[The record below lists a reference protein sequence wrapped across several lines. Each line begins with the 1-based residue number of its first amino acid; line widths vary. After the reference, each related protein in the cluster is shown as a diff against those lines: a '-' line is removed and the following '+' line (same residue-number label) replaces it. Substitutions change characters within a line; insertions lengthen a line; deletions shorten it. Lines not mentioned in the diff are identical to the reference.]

1 MCSSLQYPNPARPYA
16 VVVESIALAFSSGW
30 ASGINSYLVVL
41 VLGIADRLGSFE
53 QIPDLLGRWEVLGA
67 AAVMYAIEFVADK
80 VPYVDSAW
88 DVISTFI
95 RPFVGGAVG
104 VLIAGDSTAINEL
117 AGGSVGG
124 ASALASH
131 LVKAGTRVAV
141 NTSPEPFT
149 NIGISLAEDVTVFAV
164 VWFAVQHPYIAAS
177 IALTLLV
184 LGALLLW
191 IAWRLVRRGW
201 RRFRAWRHR
210 RVGGPGGPGAPQPL
224 T

>member
-1 MCSSLQYPNPARPYA
+1 M
-16 VVVESIALAFSSGW
+16 ESIALAFSSGW
-30 ASGINSYLVVL
+30 ASGVNSYLVVL
-41 VLGIADRLGSFE
+41 VLGIADRIGGFD
-53 QIPDLLGRWEVLGA
+53 QVPDVLGRWEVLGVA
-67 AAVMYAIEFVADK
+67 GAMYAFEFVADK

-88 DVISTFI
+88 DVVSTVI
-95 RPFVGGAVG
+95 RPMVGGTVG

-149 NIGISLAEDVTVFAV
+149 NIAVSIGEDVV
-164 VWFAVQHPYIAAS
+164 VLALTWFAVQHPYIAGS

-184 LGALLLW
+184 LGIVLLW
-191 IAWRLVRRGW
+191 LSWKLVRRGW
-201 RRFRAWRHR
+201 HRFQAWRSGR
-210 RVGGPGGPGAPQPL
+210 GGPPSVPSRA
-224 T
+224 